1 MRLVAA
7 AMRLL
12 AAAMR
17 LLAAAMRLLDIRT
30 PKELPQGPGLGRK
43 GISAPVEGLGH
54 PPAGGGDVS
63 GLGEGRAANPWPH
76 ILGRR
81 TAARR
86 SASRP
91 GAAGGGR
98 GPSCRW
104 DSPVRRVTQGEG
116 VGRFRT
122 AKGEAR

>member
-63 GLGEGRAANPWPH
+63 GLGEGRAANPWGPPSH
-76 ILGRR
+76 GGPPFRIASGRSR
-81 TAARR
+81 RGARAFV
-86 SASRP
+86 SVGFP
-91 GAAGGGR
+91 GATRHAGGGGGALQDGKR
-98 GPSCRW
+98 GS
-104 DSPVRRVTQGEG
+104 
-116 VGRFRT
+116 
-122 AKGEAR
+122 ALA